1 MDGTS
6 RTHGRIE
13 KYYIQYSIRKLSGE
27 EITSRPGCRSE
38 NNLRIYLKGIE
49 WEVVD
54 LIYLAQEIGRAHV

>member
-13 KYYIQYSIRKLSGE
+13 KYVENSMRKLSGE
-27 EITSRPGCRSE
+27 EITSRPGCRSG

-49 WEVVD
+49 WEGVD
-54 LIYLAQEIGRAHV
+54 WIYLAQDSIQ